1 MSKAVLLLVGA
12 SILVI
17 LLTLRAYRTE
27 YHEFMQSIDRTM
39 GYNGQSPGDADLRA
53 QGPPYKDNSEFPVP
67 DLTPL
72 DKLTP
77 SEQSRL

>member
-1 MSKAVLLLVGA
+1 MSKAVLLLIA
-12 SILVI
+12 TSILVI

-39 GYNGQSPGDADLRA
+39 GYDGQSPADVDLHT
-53 QGPPYKDNSEFPVP
+53 QGPPYKDNSNFPVP

-77 SEQSRL
+77 REQDRF